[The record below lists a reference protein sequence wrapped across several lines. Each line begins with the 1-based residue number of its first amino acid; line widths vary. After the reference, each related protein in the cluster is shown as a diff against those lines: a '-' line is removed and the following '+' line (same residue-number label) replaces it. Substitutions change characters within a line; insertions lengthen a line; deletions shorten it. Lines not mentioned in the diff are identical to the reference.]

1 MMYGYVY
8 LTIDNLKGYF
18 YIGQHKGA
26 VHDQKYFGSGIK
38 IQNIIKKRGGT
49 ETLRNY
55 VLQWCGDKETLDL
68 AEQYWIQC
76 YREQYN
82 SRVLNISNGGESVM
96 SGRNHSKQTKSKISE
111 KLSGR
116 SLSEETR
123 MKMSA
128 SRKGVTHPWKKKP
141 LSEETKAKLRNTKW
155 INNGNESKMVSL
167 EVLNDYLSTG
177 WVLGRKRI

>member
-82 SRVLNISNGGESVM
+82 SRVLNISNGGEGCPGYKHTQENLV
-96 SGRNHSKQTKSKISE
+96 KISAAA
-111 KLSGR
+111 KGR
-116 SLSEETR
+116 T
-123 MKMSA
+123 A
-128 SRKGVTHPWKKKP
+128 WNKGKST
-141 LSEETKAKLRNTKW
+141 SEETKLKIANTLK
-155 INNGNESKMVSL
+155 
-167 EVLNDYLSTG
+167 
-177 WVLGRKRI
+177 GRKSNHAGCKLSEESRKKISESTKGRVPWNKGIKWSKKVN